1 MPDQQKNSL
10 TPSEWF
16 SSSST
21 FRFSVPVY
29 QRLFTWETSQ
39 FDRLRDDLTDH
50 FITNDSSDPYYSSN
64 DHNSDGLISDDEFQ
78 DAMNDAID
86 DLLSLYGY

>member
-1 MPDQQKNSL
+1 MYCMRCLEDAFDDLYSG
-10 TPSEWF
+10 
-16 SSSST
+16 SSSGGSYN
-21 FRFSVPVY
+21 SY
-29 QRLFTWETSQ
+29 
-39 FDRLRDDLTDH
+39 DYGAGYGY
-50 FITNDSSDPYYSSN
+50 DSSDPYYSSN